1 MSPTSTPSVLL
12 LATLDT
18 KAEEHA
24 YLKTHLRSHGVRV
37 ITIDVS
43 LDTGGALLGGE
54 EKCLAMVAASEK
66 ALQAVDEGLEAGA
79 NAILGIGGGTGGEII
94 LQVLQSQPI
103 TFPKVLVTTLPFD
116 PRIAIADNSIV
127 LVPTLADIAGLNAT
141 LREVFENTAAMVAG
155 LCQTR
160 RKGGTC
166 VDAQSVGITALGVTD
181 GAVRPLLTALRDQG
195 QETTVFHANGYGG
208 AAFAR
213 FAKRGAFHSVIDLT
227 PHEVTRIHVAGAH
240 VPMTDRFNAALDV
253 PRIVLPGGVN
263 FVGLGQKNLMP
274 EHFLARPHYEHSNLF
289 THAKLTFDEM
299 EHVTKILMAA
309 LAQAT
314 SSKALIVPLGGFSSQ
329 DCVGGAIEDA
339 NLRGVFF
346 ETAKAHADPNLQ
358 ITAIDAHLFAPE
370 ITETILRTHGQMMAD
385 NPEVAHVG

>member
-1 MSPTSTPSVLL
+1 MSPTSAPLVLL

-24 YLKTHLRSHGVRV
+24 YLETHLRSHGVQV
-37 ITIDVS
+37 TTIDVS
-43 LDTGGALLGGE
+43 LNAGGAVLAGP
-54 EKCLAMVAASEK
+54 EKCLAMVDTAER
-66 ALQAVDEGLEAGA
+66 ALHAVTDGVANGA

-160 RKGGTC
+160 RKGGAC
-166 VDAQSVGITALGVTD
+166 VDTQSVGITALGVTD
-181 GAVRPLLTALRDQG
+181 GAVRPLLAGLRDRG
-195 QETTVFHANGYGG
+195 EETTVFHANGYGG

-213 FAKRGAFHSVIDLT
+213 FANRGAFHSIIDLT
-227 PHEVTRIHVAGAH
+227 PHELTRIHVAGAH
-240 VPMTDRFNAALDV
+240 VPMKDRFSAALDV
-253 PRIVLPGGVN
+253 PRIVLPGGIN

-274 EHFLARPHYEHSNLF
+274 EHFLARAHYEHSNLF
-289 THAKLTFDEM
+289 THAKLTTDEM
-299 EHVTKILMAA
+299 AKVTKILMVS
-309 LAQAT
+309 LASAT
-314 SSKALIVPLGGFSSQ
+314 GPKALIVPMGGFSSQ
-329 DCVGGAIEDA
+329 DCEGGAIEDRD
-339 NLRGVFF
+339 LRYVFL
-346 ETAKAHADPNLQ
+346 ETAKAHADANLD
-358 ITAIDAHLFAPE
+358 IKVIDTHLFASDVTDE
-370 ITETILRTHGQMMAD
+370 ILKTHRQMMAD
-385 NPEVAHVG
+385 YTEAARVG

>member
-24 YLKTHLRSHGVRV
+24 YLETQLRSHGVQV
-37 ITIDVS
+37 TTIDVS
-43 LDTGGALLGGE
+43 LKTDGEMLGGE
-54 EKCLAMVAASEK
+54 EKCLAMVAASER
-66 ALQAVDEGLEAGA
+66 ALHEVDQGLQSGA

-160 RKGGTC
+160 RKGGAC
-166 VDAQSVGITALGVTD
+166 VDTQSVGITALGVTD
-181 GAVRPLLTALRDQG
+181 GAVRPLLAGLRDRG
-195 QETTVFHANGYGG
+195 EETTVFHANGYGG

-213 FAKRGAFHSVIDLT
+213 FANRVW
-227 PHEVTRIHVAGAH
+227 
-240 VPMTDRFNAALDV
+240 
-253 PRIVLPGGVN
+253 VN
-263 FVGLGQKNLMP
+263 CMF
-274 EHFLARPHYEHSNLF
+274 
-289 THAKLTFDEM
+289 
-299 EHVTKILMAA
+299 
-309 LAQAT
+309 
-314 SSKALIVPLGGFSSQ
+314 
-329 DCVGGAIEDA
+329 
-339 NLRGVFF
+339 
-346 ETAKAHADPNLQ
+346 
-358 ITAIDAHLFAPE
+358 
-370 ITETILRTHGQMMAD
+370 
-385 NPEVAHVG
+385 